1 MNSSP
6 PGQTSACA
14 PTPLAIFAGP
24 LFALPRSRAGAFAGL
39 AALAAVGIDQARAT
53 PGAWGTNASGNW
65 STTTNWASNTVAT
78 GQNDLADFSAVNITA
93 DRTITLDSGRDIG
106 DLKFGDATTPN
117 FNWTLSGSNTLTLRN
132 QGSGGGGTASIE
144 VVNQTATISLVLN
157 TSGSNATM
165 VQKLGAGTLVL
176 SGANIYTL
184 PTVVSAGTLLA
195 NNTTGSA
202 TSTGAVNVASGATFG
217 GSGTI
222 APTGTNG
229 ISVSGVLAPGAAVG
243 SIGTLTFDMNG
254 TSGAAAMASGA
265 SFAFEL
271 GLGGS
276 DITSVGSSDL
286 LFLSGATTGDFT
298 FNLNT
303 INFQGSGTNGFYK
316 LFDTSSNN
324 ANTWVGLTFDGTT
337 GVISS
342 GLSVSNLASG
352 KTGTLLVGTASN
364 GGNLGDIYLSV
375 VPEPSA
381 ALLAGLGSCL
391 LFRRRRIPS

>member
-1 MNSSP
+1 M
-6 PGQTSACA
+6 
-14 PTPLAIFAGP
+14 
-24 LFALPRSRAGAFAGL
+24 

-106 DLKFGDATTPN
+106 DLKFGDATAPN

-202 TSTGAVNVASGATFG
+202 TSTGAVSVASGATFG

-286 LFLSGATTGDFT
+286 LSLTGATTGDFT

-352 KTGTLLVGTASN
+352 KTGTLLVGTGSN